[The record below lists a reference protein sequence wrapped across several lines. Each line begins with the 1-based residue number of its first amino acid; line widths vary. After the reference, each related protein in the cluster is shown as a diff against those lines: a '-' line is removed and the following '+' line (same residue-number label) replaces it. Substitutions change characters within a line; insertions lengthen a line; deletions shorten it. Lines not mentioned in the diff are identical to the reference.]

1 MRVDVTGSALRVWLA
16 VIVLGVAS
24 FTMVT
29 TEFAPIGLLSQ
40 IAFDLGQD
48 QAAVGLAVTL
58 YAWIG
63 AASGLLSAVLLQR
76 CPRKPLLVVLML
88 VLSATNLAA
97 MHSHS
102 LEALMLARAVGAVV
116 HGFFWAM
123 AAAIAAQI
131 APLDRM
137 GVATAIVFGGISMA
151 TVIGVPLVN
160 LIGQTSGWR
169 TAFGVIG
176 AVGLFASGLMAGLLP
191 QIQAGSPT
199 GWRAL
204 AAVLRRRDLQRIYAV
219 TAFMAAANFAAY
231 TFIEPFLGQIPDV
244 PPVMIG
250 VMLFGFG
257 GAGFLG
263 NVLTGFLIDRFM
275 KSVITWGLLAL
286 SGALVG
292 LGWFGPQLEISLV
305 VALLVIWG
313 TAVAALFAGLQTWIL
328 RAAGSAAM
336 PAAAIH
342 SAVINSAIGT
352 GATLGARILNVSD
365 VSGVMLVAGEIVIV
379 PLLIMLLHARSP
391 KRSDGVVSSI
401 GS

>member
-286 SGALVG
+286 
-292 LGWFGPQLEISLV
+292 
-305 VALLVIWG
+305 
-313 TAVAALFAGLQTWIL
+313 AVAALFAGLQTWIL

>member
-1 MRVDVTGSALRVWLA
+1 MTGSALRVWLA

-204 AAVLRRRDLQRIYAV
+204 AAVLRRRDLRRIYAV

-263 NVLTGFLIDRFM
+263 
-275 KSVITWGLLAL
+275 
-286 SGALVG
+286 
-292 LGWFGPQLEISLV
+292 
-305 VALLVIWG
+305 
-313 TAVAALFAGLQTWIL
+313 
-328 RAAGSAAM
+328 
-336 PAAAIH
+336 
-342 SAVINSAIGT
+342 
-352 GATLGARILNVSD
+352 
-365 VSGVMLVAGEIVIV
+365 
-379 PLLIMLLHARSP
+379 
-391 KRSDGVVSSI
+391 KRSDRLSDRSLHEIRYHVGTACALGSAGRPWMVWPSTGDLFGRGLARHLGHRGRSVVR
-401 GS
+401 GPPDLDLARGR